1 LIELG
6 FMQSMTIAMA
16 ARRWSA
22 RWRDGRLVAPVQD
35 RPDYGALEHE
45 EAHHDLKSLTVE
57 EKTRRRCVA
66 IREDSCD
73 GVNRR

>member
-57 EKTRRRCVA
+57 EKTRWRCVA
-66 IREDSCD
+66 IGEDGC
-73 GVNRR
+73 GGANRQ